1 MNEDFI
7 NRILELTNTERSN
20 AGLPPLTLNAMLSDA
35 AQQHSDDMATNHFM
49 NHNGSDGSSPF
60 DRIKNAGYQ
69 YSFAGENIAAGQQTP
84 EDAMSIWIN
93 EVPPN
98 DGHRKNILS
107 PDFQEIGIGYS
118 FNPDDRFQHYWTQD
132 FGTQS

>member
-20 AGLPPLTLNAMLSDA
+20 VGLPALTLNAMLSNA
-35 AQQHSDDMATNHFM
+35 AQQHSDDMATNHFID
-49 NHNGSDGSSPF
+49 HNGSDGSSPF
-60 DRIKNAGYQ
+60 DRIKNVGYQ
-69 YSFAGENIAAGQQTP
+69 FSTAGENIAAGQQTP
-84 EDAMSIWIN
+84 EDAISSWIN

-118 FNPDDRFQHYWTQD
+118 FNQDDKFQHYWTQD